1 MDILIAF
8 AVSLVLGLI
17 AGWIVHVRFKDTVF
31 GKIQGNVAFATFLL
45 LFSFALFGIIGFNIW
60 TITIIPVVCLFIV
73 LFIVRNAIGKLL
85 EVK

>member
-1 MDILIAF
+1 MNILIAF
-8 AVSLVLGLI
+8 VVSLVLGLI
-17 AGWIVHVRFKDTVF
+17 AGWIVRVRFRDTVF

-45 LFSFALFGIIGFNIW
+45 LFSFSLFGIIGFNVW
-60 TITIIPVVCLFIV
+60 TITIIPVVSLFIV